1 MSDEHAVCPQCKNLF
16 ALAGRTISDTTV
28 HIFKAAGARFHRGT
42 RLTLREIADL
52 SHYSTRTVHTH
63 LNILA
68 DLGLVT
74 RVPLKR
80 KNPHTT
86 QRYGYKGC
94 LLVA

>member
-1 MSDEHAVCPQCKNLF
+1 MSDTHAVCPQCKALF
-16 ALAGRTISDTTV
+16 ALRGRTVTDTTV
-28 HIFKAAGARFHRGT
+28 HIFKAAGERFHRGT
-42 RLTLREIADL
+42 RLTLREIAKR
-52 SHYSTRTVHTH
+52 SSYSPRTVHTH

-80 KNPHTT
+80 KSPHTK
-86 QRYGYKGC
+86 QRFGYRGS